1 MSAVAAVTEARPST
15 GKVVLDCAPEVKEK
29 FHFLT
34 LFGLPPDPDLYSRI
48 TETEG
53 LATKNLHQF
62 IKNTG
67 LQEEQIISL
76 LGIVSRTME
85 RRMAVG
91 RLNPEEADKLFQ
103 VARSFDLM
111 IEILGNAHRAL
122 VWFKTPQ
129 PDLDDHTPLE
139 KCRTESGRNMVNDEV
154 VRIDYNVY

>member
-1 MSAVAAVTEARPST
+1 MNDITPVTGARAST
-15 GKVVLDCAPEVKEK
+15 GRVVLDCASEVKEK

-34 LFGLPPDPDLYSRI
+34 LFGLQPDPVLYGRMI
-48 TETEG
+48 QAEG
-53 LATKNLHQF
+53 LPTNGLLHF

-67 LQEEQIISL
+67 LQADQIVPL
-76 LGIVSRTME
+76 LGVVPRTME

-103 VARSFDLM
+103 VARAFDLM